1 MTRAMIIAAAWFSS
15 QVRALTPRVQANRGN
30 MSQVRSLPPIV
41 SERSKL
47 LILGSMPGERSLKA
61 GEYYAYPRN
70 AFWPIMGQ
78 VFRRRPMAVLPG
90 KGGDPSVGRRRSLGY
105 PERV

>member
-1 MTRAMIIAAAWFSS
+1 
-15 QVRALTPRVQANRGN
+15 

-70 AFWPIMGQ
+70 AFWAIMGQ
-78 VFRRRPMAVLPG
+78 LFGAGPWL
-90 KGGDPSVGRRRSLGY
+90 SY
-105 PERV
+105 QERVAILQSRGSKQS